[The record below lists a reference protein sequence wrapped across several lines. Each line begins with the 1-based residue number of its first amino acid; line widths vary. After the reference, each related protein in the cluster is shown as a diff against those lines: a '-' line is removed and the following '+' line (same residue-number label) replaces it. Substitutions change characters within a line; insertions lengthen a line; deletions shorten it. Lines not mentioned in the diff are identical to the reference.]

1 MADVNTF
8 SGTPPVLDSIEAGL
22 TSFCRLLSS
31 AGICVFMVMVFMT
44 FLDVFMRYMFNRP
57 MNGIF
62 EITAML
68 MPLVVFSS
76 VAYTQCT
83 KSHISMDLLTGKL
96 SEPHRNVLEF
106 STGVW
111 SLAVCLLSVYA
122 SCVYAFNTKLIILT
136 LNLSVKPFVLFV
148 SFGFALMALV
158 ILIDVVRKGC
168 LILKQ
173 PGTHVI
179 FAVLLA
185 VIPVALGW
193 YFGSHRMF
201 GVSQVYIGIC
211 GIIVMLLLFISGMP
225 IGFALMATGF
235 IFSGVIRGLKPILD
249 MYGSSMYSTS
259 ANYTWAPLMFFMLM
273 GYFCSYGNLGK
284 DLYSC
289 ARNFLGHFRGGLA
302 QGSAVACTTFGAVVG
317 DSISGTIAMTAIAL
331 PEMRNN
337 RYDDS
342 ISLGVLSCSG
352 PIGTLIP
359 PSSML
364 ILYGVLAEQSIAD
377 LFLAGVVPG
386 VLTCVVYCILI
397 WWKVWRHPELAPRL
411 PKAPLAVRMKSLSLA
426 LPILALFILVIG
438 GIYGGIFT
446 PTEGAA
452 IGSIGSLI
460 IALCMRRMTWRKF
473 IDAVNESAKY
483 IAMCFFVLTGA
494 TVVGYFMTL
503 SKIPML
509 LANGIAVLQLPE
521 YLTLSLIFLVL
532 LFLGCFIPAI
542 PLMLVCVPI
551 LVPVAA
557 LYHWDMLWFGI
568 FICIMMNLGCITPPF
583 GINLFVMKG
592 VADVPLA
599 RVFRA
604 AVPYIIGMCITVVL
618 IVVFPAIATWLP
630 LSMH

>member
-1 MADVNTF
+1 MEDVKNI
-8 SGTPPVLDSIEAGL
+8 SGIPPVLESMEALL
-22 TSFCRLLSS
+22 TSFCRWLSS

-44 FLDVFMRYMFNRP
+44 FLDVFMRYIFNRP
-57 MNGIF
+57 MQGIF

-96 SEPHRNVLEF
+96 AEEQKNILEF
-106 STGVW
+106 ATGVW

-122 SCVYAFNTKLIILT
+122 SFVYAFNTKLIILT

-148 SFGFALMALV
+148 SFGFALLALV
-158 ILIDVVRKGC
+158 IMVDVLKKG
-168 LILKQ
+168 IMVMRQ
-173 PGTHVI
+173 PWTHIV

-185 VIPVALGW
+185 VIPVVLGW
-193 YFGSHRMF
+193 HFGSHRLF
-201 GVSQVYIGIC
+201 GVNQVYIGIG
-211 GIIVMLLLFISGMP
+211 GIVVMLLLFVSGMP

-284 DLYSC
+284 DLYNC
-289 ARNFLGHFRGGLA
+289 ARNFLGHYRGGLA
-302 QGSAVACTTFGAVVG
+302 QGSAVACTAFGAVVG
-317 DSISGTIAMTAIAL
+317 DSISGTVAMTAIAL
-331 PEMRNN
+331 PEMRGN

-342 ISLGVLSCSG
+342 ISLGILSCSG

-386 VLTCVVYCILI
+386 ILTCVVFCVIV
-397 WWKVWRHPELAPRL
+397 WWKVWRNPALAPQL

-426 LPILALFILVIG
+426 LPILILFILVIG
-438 GIYGGIFT
+438 GIYGGVFT

-452 IGSIGSLI
+452 IGSIGSLL
-460 IALCMRRMTWRKF
+460 IALFLRRMTWHKF
-473 IDAVNESAKY
+473 LGAVNESAKY

-509 LANGIAVLQLPE
+509 LANGIALLQLPE
-521 YLTLSLIFLVL
+521 YLTFSLIFMAL

-599 RVFRA
+599 MVFKA
-604 AVPYIIGMCITVVL
+604 AIPYIIGMCITIILLVA
-618 IVVFPAIATWLP
+618 FPGIATWLP

>member
-1 MADVNTF
+1 MDDVKNI
-8 SGTPPVLDSIEAGL
+8 GGIPPVLESVEAYL
-22 TSFCRLLSS
+22 TSFCRWLSS

-44 FLDVFMRYMFNRP
+44 FLDVFMRYIFNRP
-57 MNGIF
+57 MQGIF

-96 SEPHRNVLEF
+96 KDDQKNVLEF
-106 STGVW
+106 ATGVW
-111 SLAVCLLSVYA
+111 SLAVCLLSAYA

-148 SFGFALMALV
+148 SFGFALLALV
-158 ILIDVVRKGC
+158 IVVDVLKKAFLVMQQPWTH
-168 LILKQ
+168 IL
-173 PGTHVI
+173 

-185 VIPVALGW
+185 LIPVVLGW
-193 YFGSHRMF
+193 HFGSHRLF
-201 GVSQVYIGIC
+201 GVNQVYIGIC
-211 GIIVMLLLFISGMP
+211 GIVVMLLLFVSGMP

-284 DLYSC
+284 DLYNC
-289 ARNFLGHFRGGLA
+289 ARNFLGHYRGGLA
-302 QGSAVACTTFGAVVG
+302 QGSAVACTAFGAVVG
-317 DSISGTIAMTAIAL
+317 DSISGTVAMTAIAL
-331 PEMRNN
+331 PEMRGNK
-337 RYDDS
+337 YDDS
-342 ISLGVLSCSG
+342 ISLGILSCSG

-386 VLTCVVYCILI
+386 LLTCVVYCII
-397 WWKVWRHPELAPRL
+397 VWWKVWRNPSLAPQL
-411 PKAPLAVRMKSLSLA
+411 PKEPLSVRMKSLSLA
-426 LPILALFILVIG
+426 LPILILFVLVIG
-438 GIYGGIFT
+438 GIYGGVFT

-452 IGSIGSLI
+452 IGSIGSLLI
-460 IALCMRRMTWRKF
+460 SLFLRRMTWRKF
-473 IDAVNESAKY
+473 LDAVNESAKY

-509 LANGIAVLQLPE
+509 LANGIALLQLPE
-521 YLTLSLIFLVL
+521 YLTFSLIFMVL

-557 LYHWDMLWFGI
+557 LYQWDMLWFGI

-592 VADVPLA
+592 LADVPLTL
-599 RVFRA
+599 VFKA
-604 AVPYIIGMCITVVL
+604 AVPYIIGMVITVVL
-618 IVVFPAIATWLP
+618 LVIFPGIATWLP

>member
-1 MADVNTF
+1 MAEVKSIN
-8 SGTPPVLDSIEAGL
+8 GIPPVLKSVGARL
-22 TSFCRLLSS
+22 TSFCKLLSS

-44 FLDVFMRYMFNRP
+44 FLDVFMRYVFNSP
-57 MNGIF
+57 MQGIF

-83 KSHISMDLLTGKL
+83 KSHISMDLLTSKL
-96 SEPHRNVLEF
+96 SEKQKNVLEF
-106 STGVW
+106 ATGAW
-111 SLAVCLLSVYA
+111 SLAVCILSVYA

-136 LNLSVKPFVLFV
+136 LNISVKPFVLFV
-148 SFGFALMALV
+148 SFGFALLALV
-158 ILIDVVRKGC
+158 LAVDLLEKGA
-168 LILKQ
+168 LLLRERRTYIIVAL
-173 PGTHVI
+173 
-179 FAVLLA
+179 LLA
-185 VIPVALGW
+185 IIPVVLGW
-193 YFGSHRMF
+193 HFGSHRLF
-201 GVSQVYIGIC
+201 GVNQVYIGIC
-211 GIIVMLLLFISGMP
+211 GIVVMLLLFVSGMP

-284 DLYSC
+284 DLYNC
-289 ARNFLGHFRGGLA
+289 ARNFLGHYRGGLA

-337 RYDDS
+337 KYDDS

-386 VLTCVVYCILI
+386 LLTCVVYCIII
-397 WWKVWRHPELAPRL
+397 WWKVWRNPELAPLL
-411 PKAPLAVRMKSLSLA
+411 PKTTLAVRMKSLSLA
-426 LPILALFILVIG
+426 LPILILFVLVIG
-438 GIYGGIFT
+438 GIYGGVFT

-452 IGSIGSLI
+452 IGSIGSLL
-460 IALCMRRMTWRKF
+460 IALGLRRMTWRKF
-473 IDAVNESAKY
+473 LDAVNESAKY

-509 LANGIAVLQLPE
+509 LANGIALLQLPE
-521 YLTLSLIFLVL
+521 LLTLGLIFLVL

-557 LYHWDMLWFGI
+557 LYDWNMLWFGI

-592 VADVPLA
+592 VAEVPLGV
-599 RVFRA
+599 VFKA
-604 AVPYIIGMCITVVL
+604 AIPYIIGMCITIVL
-618 IVVFPAIATWLP
+618 IVICPGIATWLP